1 MIAGAARD
9 GSTTSVPLR
18 RIIPVVVAVVGGR
31 LSKKSARAR
40 DSPAIHPYM
49 VPRTTKIHALVTFG
63 VGHRTELLV
72 ISELPAKTTLIVRV
86 ESEAVRSS

>member
-18 RIIPVVVAVVGGR
+18 RIIPVVVAAVTDR

-40 DSPAIHPYM
+40 DSPTDVSFTADLEGSVSGIQGE
-49 VPRTTKIHALVTFG
+49 VLIDALTM
-63 VGHRTELLV
+63 T
-72 ISELPAKTTLIVRV
+72 ITLRQ
-86 ESEAVRSS
+86 